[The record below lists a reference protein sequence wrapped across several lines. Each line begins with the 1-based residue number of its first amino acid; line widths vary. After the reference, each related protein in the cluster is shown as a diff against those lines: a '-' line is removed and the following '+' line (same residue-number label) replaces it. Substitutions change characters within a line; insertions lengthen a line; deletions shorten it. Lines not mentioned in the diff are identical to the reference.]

1 VKIHVRLIQMALY
14 VPNVASNTELHRAM
28 GVLRAYLK
36 GQVNIALSVE
46 PYREID
52 KARLAITVM
61 GFQKTEV
68 EQESERLVDWIES
81 SVDGQTL
88 ATELA
93 WL

>member
-1 VKIHVRLIQMALY
+1 MKIHVRLIQMALY
-14 VPNVASNTELHRAM
+14 VPNVASNTELYRAM

-36 GQVNIALSVE
+36 GHVNIALSVE
-46 PYREID
+46 PYTEID
-52 KARLAITVM
+52 KARLAITVI

-68 EQESERLVDWIES
+68 EQESERLVDWIER

-88 ATELA
+88 ATELV